1 MKKRRSFSRGT
12 IIFLFTILF
21 LSFVKI
27 DFRLNEITNGLISDD
42 SAYYY
47 HAQTIGVDN
56 DLDYA
61 NQLEGTDK
69 RNLNLE
75 NNKPVPVHPIGVGF
89 LAGPFL
95 FISNI
100 LNNLIGIDSVVSF
113 NYFVYSLVPIFY
125 LFLGI
130 FLMNK
135 VITKKVGSVN
145 YIKTS
150 LFVLGSG
157 VTYYAFERFSMSH
170 VYEFFSFIFL
180 MYLCFKYEE
189 KNLSSLEFLIP
200 FVTFFF
206 LLLRWSNYH
215 LFLIPFFYFSIF
227 NISSKK
233 KLFMKPYYIFGF
245 LAGAVLFLIHTK
257 FLYGLYTFNPSNIF
271 LIVENRLSENYEQLR
286 DLSQLPENILLS
298 LNTLFIMLFSQEFGL
313 FYFSP
318 IIFIGFIFL
327 IYFLYKKKFQ
337 IFLLTSFIYL
347 FERTRC

>member
-12 IIFLFTILF
+12 IIFLFTILL

-189 KNLSSLEFLIP
+189 KNLSSL
-200 FVTFFF
+200 
-206 LLLRWSNYH
+206 
-215 LFLIPFFYFSIF
+215 
-227 NISSKK
+227 
-233 KLFMKPYYIFGF
+233 
-245 LAGAVLFLIHTK
+245 
-257 FLYGLYTFNPSNIF
+257 
-271 LIVENRLSENYEQLR
+271 
-286 DLSQLPENILLS
+286 
-298 LNTLFIMLFSQEFGL
+298 
-313 FYFSP
+313 
-318 IIFIGFIFL
+318 
-327 IYFLYKKKFQ
+327 
-337 IFLLTSFIYL
+337 SF
-347 FERTRC
+347 